1 MGLSHCS
8 TFAHITRAQGCGYR
22 RAFSPS
28 HLGSACAR
36 ANVTDN
42 VPLHVLGGNIVPM
55 ALGKQFML
63 TRDVRNASLA
73 LVVAF
78 PAENSTMT
86 GEAPNIRLQ
95 EERFQACHAPIR
107 GIAKLCQ

>member
-1 MGLSHCS
+1 MLSTGRS
-8 TFAHITRAQGCGYR
+8 GTLPKYLAHARAQ
-22 RAFSPS
+22 
-28 HLGSACAR
+28 

-55 ALGKQFML
+55 ALGKEFML

-86 GEAPNIRLQ
+86 GEALDFVVAGEVPGILV
-95 EERFQACHAPIR
+95 ADG
-107 GIAKLCQ
+107 GIARVFSL

>member
-1 MGLSHCS
+1 M
-8 TFAHITRAQGCGYR
+8 
-22 RAFSPS
+22 
-28 HLGSACAR
+28 
-36 ANVTDN
+36 TDN

-78 PAENSTMT
+78 PAENSTAT
-86 GEAPNIRLQ
+86 GSFPVFWPPFLDN
-95 EERFQACHAPIR
+95 RFPYPTPPA
-107 GIAKLCQ
+107 